1 MSSVVH
7 ASVIAMGDLERM
19 GRELKCPIC
28 WSLFDSAV
36 SLTCNH
42 HFCNSCIVKSM
53 KSASACPV
61 CKIPFTR
68 REVRPAPHMDNL
80 VHIYKNMEVASGI
93 NIFVTQNVSQAK
105 LSDVEKQCDG
115 NADFGKVEAGGSHK
129 GHVQEKKTRKIKKAK
144 KTVQVNMESS
154 GSGLPKPSFPAKK
167 RVLVPQN
174 ILSETPMKNL
184 KLGDCLSEINK
195 EKGVENVPL
204 IGSEMPLQSEKSVPV
219 LSPFFWLRE
228 EKDGEKSS
236 QPTDEDQFIDGST
249 PTPPSFSDLR
259 DSDDENTSNVAP
271 FDERQN
277 QISVNLFDSEMFEWT
292 QRPCSPELF
301 SSPSKMQVMDTY
313 EDDEDQDELVAA
325 SQELDANLPSTD
337 ADNMKFEN
345 PEGNKTADALPP
357 NVSPLIRSSVDINGQ
372 IKSRK
377 RGRKAREKIRHEQ
390 IVEPKNSID
399 GMHVDGHVSL
409 EVTQER
415 AMDYK
420 PKSCNLGKASRRGKK
435 VCFNTSSV
443 PTSTSACTVPDTS
456 GVLSI
461 DEMEMVAI
469 SCISPSKQENEK
481 HCPQEIAGK
490 SQKII
495 SGKQIKSRKRGR
507 KARAKISHE
516 QIVEPKNSIDG
527 MHVDGHVSLEVTQ
540 ERALDYK
547 PKSCNLGKASRRGK
561 KVCFNT
567 SSVPTSTSACTVPD
581 TSGVLSIDEMEMVAI
596 SCISPSKQENE
607 KHCPQEI
614 AGKSQKIISGK
625 QIKSRKRGRKARA
638 KISHEQIVEPKN
650 SIDGMHVDGHVSL
663 EVTQERALDYKPKSC
678 NMGKASRRGKKVCF
692 NTSSVPTSSSACTVP
707 DSSGV
712 LSIDETEMV
721 ANSRISPSKQENEK
735 HCPLEIAGKSQK
747 IISGKQNMD
756 PTEEFAGS
764 DSSPFSLQ
772 TDSNVNTSKSKQ
784 SKNIFTRKSIS
795 GSKKLRNTERSK
807 LFAECTS
814 ITKKAE
820 EILRNE
826 SFHHCPHVSDLNDT
840 SKEKH
845 RSLTDKTVLRKCE
858 SHVKKYQCFF
868 CLSSEESEVSGPML
882 HYHDG
887 KPVPADYE
895 GGFKVTHCH
904 RNCTEWAPNVY
915 FDGENAINL
924 EAEISRSRRIK
935 CSFCGL
941 KGAALGCYEKS
952 CRRSFHV
959 PCAKWTS
966 LCRWDTQNFV
976 MLCPLHESSM
986 LPCEDSGSQKRSK
999 KGQGRD
1005 GKNHGPSLDT
1015 ISQTRAD
1022 HRSYK
1027 KIVLCCS
1034 ALSVQEKDIVSK
1046 FESVSKVTVLKNWDS
1061 SVTHVIASTDENG
1074 ACRRT
1079 LKVLLGI
1086 LEGKW
1091 ILNVEWI
1098 KACMKEMNP
1107 VGEERYEINVDIH
1120 GIRDGPRLGRLRVL
1134 NKQPKLFYGYKF
1146 YFMGDFIPSY
1156 KVYLQQLV
1164 VAAGGIIL
1172 HRKPVS
1178 CDQNSMLSDTHSYQN
1193 FIVYSLELPD
1203 ECKTSEMDTICRQR
1217 CHDAEVVASSTG
1229 SKVVTNT
1236 WILNSIAACKLQCL
1250 AQ

>member
-1 MSSVVH
+1 
-7 ASVIAMGDLERM
+7 MGDLERM

-68 REVRPAPHMDNL
+68 REIRPAPHMDNL
-80 VHIYKNMEVASGI
+80 VNIYTSMEVASGI

-115 NADFGKVEAGGSHK
+115 SADFGKVEAGGSRK
-129 GHVQEKKTRKIKKAK
+129 GHVQEKKTRKMKKAK

-195 EKGVENVPL
+195 EKGVQKVPL

-236 QPTDEDQFIDGST
+236 PPTDEDQFIDGST
-249 PTPPSFSDLR
+249 PNPPSFSDLR

-271 FDERQN
+271 FDEGQN

-301 SSPSKMQVMDTY
+301 SSPSKMQLQVMDTY
-313 EDDEDQDELVAA
+313 EDDENQDELVAA
-325 SQELDANLPSTD
+325 SQELDANLPITD
-337 ADNMKFEN
+337 ADNMKIEN
-345 PEGNKTADALPP
+345 PKGNKTADALPP
-357 NVSPLIRSSVDINGQ
+357 NVSPLIRSSADINGQ

-377 RGRKAREKIRHEQ
+377 RGRKAMAKFRHEQIVEPKNSIDGMHLVGHVSLEVTQERALDCKPKSCNLGKASRRGKKVCFNTRSVPTSTSACTVPDTSGVLSIDEMEMVANSSISPSKQENEKHCPLEIAGKSQKIISGKQIKYRKRGRKARTKIRHEQ

-415 AMDYK
+415 ALDCK
-420 PKSCNLGKASRRGKK
+420 LKSCNLGMASRRGKK
-435 VCFNTSSV
+435 VCFDTSSV
-443 PTSTSACTVPDTS
+443 PTST
-456 GVLSI
+456 
-461 DEMEMVAI
+461 
-469 SCISPSKQENEK
+469 
-481 HCPQEIAGK
+481 
-490 SQKII
+490 
-495 SGKQIKSRKRGR
+495 
-507 KARAKISHE
+507 
-516 QIVEPKNSIDG
+516 
-527 MHVDGHVSLEVTQ
+527 
-540 ERALDYK
+540 
-547 PKSCNLGKASRRGK
+547 
-561 KVCFNT
+561 
-567 SSVPTSTSACTVPD
+567 
-581 TSGVLSIDEMEMVAI
+581 
-596 SCISPSKQENE
+596 
-607 KHCPQEI
+607 
-614 AGKSQKIISGK
+614 
-625 QIKSRKRGRKARA
+625 
-638 KISHEQIVEPKN
+638 
-650 SIDGMHVDGHVSL
+650 
-663 EVTQERALDYKPKSC
+663 
-678 NMGKASRRGKKVCF
+678 
-692 NTSSVPTSSSACTVP
+692 SACTVP

-712 LSIDETEMV
+712 LSIDEMEMV
-721 ANSRISPSKQENEK
+721 ANPCISPSKQENEK
-735 HCPLEIAGKSQK
+735 HCPLEIAGKIQK
-747 IISGKQNMD
+747 IISGKQNMN

-764 DSSPFSLQ
+764 DSSLFSLQ
-772 TDSNVNTSKSKQ
+772 TNSNVNTSKSKQ

-807 LFAECTS
+807 LSSECTS
-814 ITKKAE
+814 ITKNAE
-820 EILRNE
+820 EILPNE
-826 SFHHCPHVSDLNDT
+826 SVHHCPHVGDLNDT

-858 SHVKKYQCFF
+858 SHVEKYQCFF
-868 CLSSEESEVSGPML
+868 CLSSEESEVSGPMV
-882 HYHDG
+882 HYLDG
-887 KPVPADYE
+887 KPVPADHE

-976 MLCPLHESSM
+976 MLCPLHASSM

-1046 FESVSKVTVLKNWDS
+1046 FESVSKVTILKNWDS

-1091 ILNVEWI
+1091 IVKVEWI

-1107 VGEERYEINVDIH
+1107 VGEERYETNVDIH

-1146 YFMGDFIPSY
+1146 YFMGDFLPSY
-1156 KVYLQQLV
+1156 KGYLQELV

-1178 CDQNSMLSDTHSYQN
+1178 CDQKSMLPDSHSYQN

-1203 ECKTSEMDTICRQR
+1203 ECKPSEMDTICRQR
-1217 CHDAEVVASSTG
+1217 CHDAEVVANSTG

>member
-1 MSSVVH
+1 
-7 ASVIAMGDLERM
+7 MGDLERM

-53 KSASACPV
+53 KSAPACPV

-68 REVRPAPHMDNL
+68 REIRPAPHMDNL
-80 VHIYKNMEVASGI
+80 VNIYTSMEVASGI

-115 NADFGKVEAGGSHK
+115 SADFGKVEAGGSHK
-129 GHVQEKKTRKIKKAK
+129 GHVQEKKTRKMKKAK

-195 EKGVENVPL
+195 EKGVQKVPL

-236 QPTDEDQFIDGST
+236 PPTDEDQFIDGST
-249 PTPPSFSDLR
+249 PNPPSFSDLR

-271 FDERQN
+271 CDEGQN

-313 EDDEDQDELVAA
+313 EDDENQDELVAA
-325 SQELDANLPSTD
+325 SQELDANLPITD

-345 PEGNKTADALPP
+345 PKGNKTADALPP

-377 RGRKAREKIRHEQ
+377 RGRKARAKIRHEQ

-399 GMHVDGHVSL
+399 GMHLVGHVSL

-415 AMDYK
+415 ALDCK

-443 PTSTSACTVPDTS
+443 PTSTSACTVPDSS

-461 DEMEMVAI
+461 DEMEMVANP
-469 SCISPSKQENEK
+469 C
-481 HCPQEIAGK
+481 
-490 SQKII
+490 
-495 SGKQIKSRKRGR
+495 
-507 KARAKISHE
+507 
-516 QIVEPKNSIDG
+516 
-527 MHVDGHVSLEVTQ
+527 
-540 ERALDYK
+540 
-547 PKSCNLGKASRRGK
+547 
-561 KVCFNT
+561 
-567 SSVPTSTSACTVPD
+567 
-581 TSGVLSIDEMEMVAI
+581 
-596 SCISPSKQENE
+596 
-607 KHCPQEI
+607 
-614 AGKSQKIISGK
+614 
-625 QIKSRKRGRKARA
+625 
-638 KISHEQIVEPKN
+638 
-650 SIDGMHVDGHVSL
+650 
-663 EVTQERALDYKPKSC
+663 
-678 NMGKASRRGKKVCF
+678 
-692 NTSSVPTSSSACTVP
+692 
-707 DSSGV
+707 
-712 LSIDETEMV
+712 
-721 ANSRISPSKQENEK
+721 ISPSKQENEK

-747 IISGKQNMD
+747 IISGKQNMN

-764 DSSPFSLQ
+764 DSSLFSLQ
-772 TDSNVNTSKSKQ
+772 TNSNVNTSKSKQ

-807 LFAECTS
+807 LSSECTS
-814 ITKKAE
+814 ITKNAE
-820 EILRNE
+820 EILPNE
-826 SFHHCPHVSDLNDT
+826 SVHHCPHVSDLNDP

-858 SHVKKYQCFF
+858 SHVEKYQCFF
-868 CLSSEESEVSGPML
+868 CLSSEESEVSGPMV
-882 HYHDG
+882 HYLDG
-887 KPVPADYE
+887 KPVPADHE

-959 PCAKWTS
+959 PCARWTS

-976 MLCPLHESSM
+976 MLCPLHASSM

-999 KGQGRD
+999 KGKGRD

-1046 FESVSKVTVLKNWDS
+1046 FESVSKVTILKNWDS

-1091 ILNVEWI
+1091 IVKVEWI

-1146 YFMGDFIPSY
+1146 YFMGDFLPSY
-1156 KVYLQQLV
+1156 KGYLQELV

-1178 CDQNSMLSDTHSYQN
+1178 CDQKSMLPDSHSYQN

-1203 ECKTSEMDTICRQR
+1203 ECKPSEMDTICRQR